1 MEMAWASS
9 SSAAEVASSR
19 SLAAAAVAE
28 RPMLESP
35 EVGVSAAM
43 DAVTAGAA
51 AWGRAR
57 GWGREHGAWERGA
70 EAAQD
75 SKVS

>member
-1 MEMAWASS
+1 
-9 SSAAEVASSR
+9 
-19 SLAAAAVAE
+19 
-28 RPMLESP
+28 MLESP

-43 DAVTAGAA
+43 GAVTAGAA